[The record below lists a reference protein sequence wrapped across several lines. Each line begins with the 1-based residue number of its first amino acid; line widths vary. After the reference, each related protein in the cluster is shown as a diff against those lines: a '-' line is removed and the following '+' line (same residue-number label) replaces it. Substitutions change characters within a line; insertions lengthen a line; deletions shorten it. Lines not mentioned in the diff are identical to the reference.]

1 VVASKMAPVASITM
15 KQAPNWRV
23 ATIHKSII
31 GLRRLT
37 SHGIISTN
45 ASAEMAANVTM
56 KRDVLSRITEFKTE
70 VPTGATIEERF
81 TSAAITLLHWGMDSD
96 RIELMR
102 LAVAEARRFPD
113 LAATVVRKA
122 RESAC

>member
-23 ATIHKSII
+23 ATIRKSII

>member
-1 VVASKMAPVASITM
+1 MVM
-15 KQAPNWRV
+15 
-23 ATIHKSII
+23 
-31 GLRRLT
+31 
-37 SHGIISTN
+37 
-45 ASAEMAANVTM
+45 
-56 KRDVLSRITEFKTE
+56 RDVLSRITEFKTE

-81 TSAAITLLHWGMDSD
+81 TSAAIILLHWGMDSD